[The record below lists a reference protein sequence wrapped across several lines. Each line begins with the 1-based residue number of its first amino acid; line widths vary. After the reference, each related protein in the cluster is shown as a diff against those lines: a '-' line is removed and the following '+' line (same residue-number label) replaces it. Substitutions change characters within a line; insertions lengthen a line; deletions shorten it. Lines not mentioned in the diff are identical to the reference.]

1 MKSSNFAALALCGLL
16 MASCGGNK
24 KDKASGEDI
33 FNPFDYTLTVTNFED
48 KDSNYLYLYDYD
60 ALADSYKKGA
70 DIALIDSVMVVNGQA
85 NFSIKGTSAPVV
97 ILQFKGGA
105 RHLIFP
111 EAGANSYNYTEK
123 KGSGN
128 LAKKYLAYNDSLNSI
143 YEGANSN
150 VPEKGTPAYNA
161 FVDSVENLLDS
172 FKESTIN
179 SNIDNAFGFYMVASE
194 AESNPEKVD
203 SLIIKAPHFA
213 STKRMIKALKEAEK
227 LKATS
232 AGQPY
237 TDFTIES
244 NGKSVKLSDYV
255 KPGTYTLVDF
265 WASWCGPCKRA
276 IASLKKDYADLHAK
290 GLNVVG
296 VAVWEEP
303 DATEAWLKENPL
315 PWDII
320 LDAQTVPTDIYA
332 IHGIPT
338 LVLIGPDG
346 KIIARSYSDEEVL
359 EAFNAAITK

>member
-24 KDKASGEDI
+24 KDKTSGEEI
-33 FNPFDYTLTVTNFED
+33 FNPFDYTLTVTNVEGL
-48 KDSNYLYLYDYD
+48 DSNYLYLYDYD
-60 ALADSYKKGA
+60 ALADTDNGA
-70 DIALIDSVMVVNGQA
+70 DAALIDSVLVINGQA
-85 NFSIKGTSAPVV
+85 NFNINAATAPVA
-97 ILQFKGGA
+97 ILQAKNGA

-111 EAGANSYNYTEK
+111 EAGSNTYNYTEK
-123 KGSGN
+123 KGSGE

-150 VPEKGTPAYNA
+150 VPEKGTPAYTA

-172 FKESTIN
+172 FKENTID
-179 SNIDNAFGFYMVASE
+179 SNLDNAFGFYMATSE
-194 AESNPEKVD
+194 AVSNPEMAD
-203 SLIIKAPHFA
+203 SIIAKAPQFA

-244 NGKSVKLSDYV
+244 KGKSVKLSDYV
-255 KPGTYTLVDF
+255 KPGAYTLVDF

-290 GLNVVG
+290 GLNIVG

-320 LDAQTVPTDIYA
+320 LDAQRIPTDLYA
-332 IHGIPT
+332 INGIPT

-346 KIIARSYSDEEVL
+346 KIIARSHSDEEVL

>member
-1 MKSSNFAALALCGLL
+1 MKSSKFAALALCGLL

-33 FNPFDYTLTVTNFED
+33 FNPFDYTLTVTNVEGL
-48 KDSNYLYLYDYD
+48 DSNYLYLYDYD
-60 ALADSYKKGA
+60 ALADTDKGTEA
-70 DIALIDSVMVVNGQA
+70 ALIDSVMVVNGQA
-85 NFSIKGTSAPVV
+85 VFTINGATAPVV
-97 ILQFKGGA
+97 ILQPKGGA
-105 RHLIFP
+105 RYLIFP
-111 EAGANSYNYTEK
+111 EAGSNTYNYTER

-128 LAKKYLAYNDSLNSI
+128 LARKYLAYNDSVNSI
-143 YEGANSN
+143 YEGANNN

-161 FVDSVENLLDS
+161 FVDSVENLLEAY
-172 FKESTIN
+172 KVSTMDA
-179 SNIDNAFGFYMVASE
+179 NIDNAFGFYMATSE
-194 AESNPEKVD
+194 AASNLEMAD
-203 SLIIKAPHFA
+203 SIAAKAPQYA

-255 KPGTYTLVDF
+255 KPGAYTLVDF

-290 GLNVVG
+290 GLNIVG

-303 DATEAWLKENPL
+303 DATQAWLKENPL

-320 LDAQTVPTDIYA
+320 LDAQRVPTDLYA
-332 IHGIPT
+332 INGIPT